1 MEPILIS
8 LDGNIGAGKS
18 TLLARIK
25 AEIPNVTVVQ
35 EPVAS
40 WLTMKNDA
48 GESLLGL
55 FYKDTPRWSYT
66 FQNCALLTRLLDT
79 QDILSKIK
87 SGEIRTPIVITE
99 RSVLTDCNVFATML
113 RKQGKMDTLEWELY
127 MRWYTN
133 FAKDLPY
140 KGIIHLTTSAS
151 TSKERIVS
159 RNRSGEESI
168 PMTYL
173 DELDKAHHD
182 WVDSSH
188 LPVLQINNE
197 NGKTEDILDTIT
209 SWLQTNFKGALTS
222 SATIET

>member
-1 MEPILIS
+1 MNPILIS

-18 TLLARIK
+18 TLLERIRTT
-25 AEIPNVTVVQ
+25 IPHVTVIQ
-35 EPVAS
+35 EPVGS

-48 GESLLGL
+48 GESLLSL
-55 FYKDTPRWSYT
+55 FYKDTARWAYT

-79 QDILSKIK
+79 QNILSKIK

-99 RSVLTDCNVFATML
+99 RSVLTDCHVFATML
-113 RKQGKMDTLEWELY
+113 RKQGKIDSLEWDLY

-140 KGIIHLTTSAS
+140 KGIIHLTTSAA
-151 TSKERIVS
+151 TSKKRIVT

-168 PMTYL
+168 PISYL
-173 DELDKAHHD
+173 DELDVAHHE
-182 WVDSSH
+182 WVESSH

-197 NGKTEDILDTIT
+197 EDGTMDDILEKIT
-209 SWLQTNFKGALTS
+209 KWL
-222 SATIET
+222 ETFSKVAD